1 MSRNRIVLSGTLI
14 GRDELRHTPAGMP
27 ALNFRVG
34 HASEQLEAGRLR
46 SVSLEI
52 DGVAL
57 GEVAEKLSR
66 VPLQGE
72 YSFEGFLA
80 LRSKKSRLPVLH
92 VNSFELNRG

>member
-1 MSRNRIVLSGTLI
+1 VNRNAIVLSGTLI
-14 GRDELRHTPAGMP
+14 AREVLRHTPAGIP
-27 ALNFRVG
+27 ALNFRIG
-34 HASEQLEAGRLR
+34 HASEQVEAGRPR

-66 VPLQGE
+66 APLEGE

-80 LRSKKSRLPVLH
+80 LRNRQSRLPVLH
-92 VNSFELNRG
+92 VNSFELN

>member
-1 MSRNRIVLSGTLI
+1 MNRNTIVLSGTLI
-14 GRDELRHTPAGMP
+14 GREELRHTPAGMP
-27 ALNFRVG
+27 ALNFRIG
-34 HASEQLEAGRLR
+34 HASEQVEAGRPR

-66 VPLQGE
+66 MPLEGE

-80 LRSKKSRLPVLH
+80 LRSRQSRLPVLH

>member
-1 MSRNRIVLSGTLI
+1 MNRNTTVLSGTLI
-14 GRDELRHTPAGMP
+14 GREELRHTPAGMP
-27 ALNFRVG
+27 VLNFRIG
-34 HASEQLEAGRLR
+34 HASEQVEAGRPR
-46 SVSLEI
+46 SISLEI

-66 VPLQGE
+66 MPLEGE

-80 LRSKKSRLPVLH
+80 LRSRQSRLTVLH

>member
-1 MSRNRIVLSGTLI
+1 VSRNRIVLGGTLI
-14 GRDELRHTPAGMP
+14 GRDELRHTPAGIP
-27 ALNFRVG
+27 ALNFRIG
-34 HASEQLEAGRLR
+34 HASEQVEAGRPR
-46 SVSLEI
+46 SVNLEI

-80 LRSKKSRLPVLH
+80 LRSRQSRLPVLH

>member
-1 MSRNRIVLSGTLI
+1 VTRNTIVLSGTLI
-14 GRDELRHTPAGMP
+14 GREELRHTPAGMP
-27 ALNFRVG
+27 ALNFRIG
-34 HASEQLEAGRLR
+34 HASEQVEAGRPR

-66 VPLQGE
+66 MPLEGE
-72 YSFEGFLA
+72 YRFEGFLA
-80 LRSKKSRLPVLH
+80 LRSRLSRLPVLH